1 MSARVISQAVLGVLA
16 LSLLGASVAGFLW
29 GIPAFLLGMAGG
41 TLSLVIVLMW
51 GSLQQMEE
59 SDEMEF
65 EQALSYAAPSAEEE
79 QKRALLR
86 TLKDLEYELSVGK
99 ISRED
104 YEQVYAE
111 VAEKAKRMIALT
123 DEAMKARLL
132 SAEARVSA
140 RFQDQAPAKKKRPAK
155 KSSLSESERGE
166 EKIRA
171 PEEPS
176 VDSREN
182 SSESTAEQQ
191 DSIREKED
199 SSEKEGSSEKENREA
214 RS

>member
-1 MSARVISQAVLGVLA
+1 VSARVVSQAVLGVLA
-16 LSLLGASVAGFLW
+16 LSVIGAGALGLLF
-29 GIPAFLLGMAGG
+29 GIPALLLGLAAG

-65 EQALSYAAPSAEEE
+65 EQALSYAAPSVEEE

-99 ISRED
+99 ISRDD
-104 YEQVYAE
+104 YDQIYAE

-123 DEAMKARLL
+123 DEAMKARI
-132 SAEARVSA
+132 SAAEARVSA
-140 RFQDQAPAKKKRPAK
+140 RLDAPDLSKKENKKGRKQTRPAEEKEKGTHEDADEENHDDGSSGETQDQLK
-155 KSSLSESERGE
+155 LDDE
-166 EKIRA
+166 EQEKVD
-171 PEEPS
+171 EE
-176 VDSREN
+176 V
-182 SSESTAEQQ
+182 
-191 DSIREKED
+191 
-199 SSEKEGSSEKENREA
+199 

>member
-1 MSARVISQAVLGVLA
+1 MSARVLSQAVLGVLG
-16 LSLLGASVAGFLW
+16 LSVLGAATAAFMW
-29 GIPAFLLGMAGG
+29 GIPAFLLVLAGG
-41 TLSLVIVLMW
+41 ALSLVIVLMW

-59 SDEMEF
+59 SDDMEF

-104 YEQVYAE
+104 YDQVYAE

-132 SAEARVSA
+132 SAEARVASRLETHSA
-140 RFQDQAPAKKKRPAK
+140 SEPSKKKRKVK
-155 KSSLSESERGE
+155 KSRPSETKPSEEEPDNETDKGE
-166 EKIRA
+166 EPA
-171 PEEPS
+171 ASDNE
-176 VDSREN
+176 V
-182 SSESTAEQQ
+182 
-191 DSIREKED
+191 
-199 SSEKEGSSEKENREA
+199 

>member
-1 MSARVISQAVLGVLA
+1 VSARVVSQAVLGVLA
-16 LSLLGASVAGFLW
+16 LSVIGAGALGLLF
-29 GIPAFLLGMAGG
+29 GIPALLLGLAAG

-65 EQALSYAAPSAEEE
+65 EQALSYAAPSVEEE

-99 ISRED
+99 ISRDD
-104 YEQVYAE
+104 YDQIYAE

-123 DEAMKARLL
+123 DEAMKARI
-132 SAEARVSA
+132 SAAEARVSA
-140 RFQDQAPAKKKRPAK
+140 RLDTPDLSKKENKKGRKQTRPAEEKEKGTHEDADEENHDDGSSGETQDQLK
-155 KSSLSESERGE
+155 LDDE
-166 EKIRA
+166 EQENID
-171 PEEPS
+171 EE
-176 VDSREN
+176 V
-182 SSESTAEQQ
+182 
-191 DSIREKED
+191 
-199 SSEKEGSSEKENREA
+199 

>member
-1 MSARVISQAVLGVLA
+1 MSARFVSQAVLGVLV
-16 LSLLGASVAGFLW
+16 LSLLGAGVAWLFL
-29 GIPAFLLGMAGG
+29 GLPAFLLGLASGALG
-41 TLSLVIVLMW
+41 LVIVLMW

-65 EQALSYAAPSAEEE
+65 EQALSYAAPSVEEE

-104 YEQVYAE
+104 YDQIYAE

-123 DEAMKARLL
+123 DEAMKARILK
-132 SAEARVSA
+132 AEERVTARLAKSDAKTKLDDAEREAKLESKSDVTPPEPA
-140 RFQDQAPAKKKRPAK
+140 QVAEDQVAEGQAAEDQAA
-155 KSSLSESERGE
+155 
-166 EKIRA
+166 
-171 PEEPS
+171 
-176 VDSREN
+176 DS
-182 SSESTAEQQ
+182 
-191 DSIREKED
+191 
-199 SSEKEGSSEKENREA
+199 EA

>member
-1 MSARVISQAVLGVLA
+1 MNSRFVSQAVLGVL
-16 LSLLGASVAGFLW
+16 SISVLGAAIAGFFL
-29 GIPAFLLGMAGG
+29 GIPAFLLGLASGA
-41 TLSLVIVLMW
+41 LSLVIVLMW

-104 YEQVYAE
+104 YDQIYAE
-111 VAEKAKRMIALT
+111 VADKAKRMIALT
-123 DEAMKARLL
+123 DDAMKARLER
-132 SAEARVSA
+132 AEARVTSRLKA
-140 RFQDQAPAKKKRPAK
+140 KPQAEVRAEEEAAPPEAAPK
-155 KSSLSESERGE
+155 ES
-166 EKIRA
+166 
-171 PEEPS
+171 
-176 VDSREN
+176 
-182 SSESTAEQQ
+182 SSE
-191 DSIREKED
+191 DSDQKDSDQKE
-199 SSEKEGSSEKENREA
+199 EV